1 MPRCVRNDGWGL
13 SGRFRA
19 EDALEA
25 GAGELDTN
33 KFFTSGRGI
42 ADVNDTAV
50 RGEIGVTVSGG
61 RKTVSPRGTGEPF
74 GLGTARPI
82 VCQGDADFEI
92 GADGDV
98 KTRDKSSAIAAKIF
112 TGGIF
117 FEGEAVGVAPANF
130 QRQAGSDS
138 TFRALLRNGGARD
151 RDHWRGPAVFH
162 SRSVRHFPT
171 PTALPHH

>member
-13 SGRFRA
+13 SGRLRP

-33 KFFTSGRGI
+33 KFFASGLGI

-50 RGEIGVTVSGG
+50 RGEIRVTVSGG
-61 RKTVSPRGTGEPF
+61 RKTVSLRGTSEPF
-74 GLGTARPI
+74 GLGTARTI
-82 VCQGDADFEI
+82 VCQGDAGFEG

-98 KTRDKSSAIAAKIF
+98 KTRDKSSAIAATIF

-117 FEGEAVGVAPANF
+117 FEGKSVGVVPANF
-130 QRQAGSDS
+130 QRQADSDS
-138 TFRALLRNGGARD
+138 PFRALLRNGGGRRRD
-151 RDHWRGPAVFH
+151 PGPGTRF
-162 SRSVRHFPT
+162 RRLGPRRRH
-171 PTALPHH
+171 